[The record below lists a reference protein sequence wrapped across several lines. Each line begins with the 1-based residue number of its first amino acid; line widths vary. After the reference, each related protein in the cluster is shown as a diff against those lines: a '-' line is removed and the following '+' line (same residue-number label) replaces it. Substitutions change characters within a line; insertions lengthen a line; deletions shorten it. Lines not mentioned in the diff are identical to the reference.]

1 LKRQVATFLPTKWG
15 NFQTIAYSTTP
26 DEPMPHLAL
35 VSEHTNT
42 QAEVI
47 VRIHSECMTGDVF
60 GSKRCDCGEQL
71 DAAMQKVAA
80 KGGIIIYL
88 RQEGRGIGLL
98 NKLHAYNLQANG
110 MNTADANTHLGFE
123 QDARTYADAIFIL
136 KDLGIQK
143 IQLLTNNP
151 EKLKAFQGSGIK
163 VVGRLP
169 LIIAAKPEN
178 QAYFDTKKTVFGH
191 FFEETKKDGNV

>member
-1 LKRQVATFLPTKWG
+1 LKRQVATILPTRWG
-15 NFQTIAYSTTP
+15 NFQIIAYAATP

-35 VSEHTNT
+35 VSERTNFDQT
-42 QAEVI
+42 VL

-71 DAAMQKVAA
+71 DVAMQKVAE
-80 KGGIIIYL
+80 KGGVIIYL

-98 NKLHAYNLQANG
+98 NKLHAYNLQTNG

-123 QDARTYADAIFIL
+123 QDARTYTDAMLIL

-151 EKLKAFQGSGIK
+151 EKIKAFKGSGIK
-163 VVGRLP
+163 IMGRVP
-169 LIIAAKPEN
+169 LVIAAQPEN
-178 QAYFDTKKTVFGH
+178 QAYFDTKKAVFGH
-191 FFEETKKDGNV
+191 FFEK